1 MRLTTKIITGIIL
14 ATFIILLIVIIAFSF
29 SDRKN
34 YHKSPF
40 NYELIAA
47 SQDSKI
53 EMNVEPYKVV
63 VLDKDV
69 AGQNEHT
76 YWFRDD
82 CLVSFN
88 PVTTENESNK
98 LLIPE
103 EFADFITAN
112 TLNDTLTIK
121 VKLDDLGQKYETTG
135 KEGIAIS
142 GIRLNLHTSTVDVIN
157 KLDGGFLTEIRNIKT
172 DDIKVKAESDVSLFG
187 CEANKVTILKAKS
200 INLENSKLK
209 ELNFDYSKSWK
220 VENCKIKVESDR

>member
-14 ATFIILLIVIIAFSF
+14 ATFIIPITVIIAFSF

-34 YHKSPF
+34 YYKSPF

-47 SQDSKI
+47 SQDNKTEI
-53 EMNVEPYKVV
+53 NVEPYKVV

-76 YWFRDD
+76 YWFRVD

-103 EFADFITAN
+103 EFADFITVN
-112 TLNDTLTIK
+112 TSNDTLTIK

-135 KEGIAIS
+135 KDGVAIS
-142 GIRLNLHTSTVDVIN
+142 DIRLYLHTSTVDVIN
-157 KLDGGFLTEIRNIKT
+157 KLDGGFRTEIRNIKT
-172 DDIKVKAESDVSLFG
+172 DEIKVKAESDISIYG
-187 CEANKVTILKAKS
+187 CEANNVTILKAKS
-200 INLENSKLK
+200 INIVNSKLK

-220 VENCKIKVESDR
+220 VENCKIEVESDR

>member
-1 MRLTTKIITGIIL
+1 MRLTTKIIAGIIL
-14 ATFIILLIVIIAFSF
+14 AIFIIPITIIIAFSS

-69 AGQNEHT
+69 VGQNEHM

-82 CLVSFN
+82 CLVSFS

-98 LLIPE
+98 LFIPE
-103 EFADFITAN
+103 EFADFITVN

-121 VKLDDLGQKYETTG
+121 VKLDNLGQKYETTG
-135 KEGIAIS
+135 KEGVAIS
-142 GIRLNLHTSTVDVIN
+142 NIRLYLHTSTVDVIN

-172 DDIKVKAESDVSLFG
+172 DEIKVKVESDVSIYR
-187 CEANKVTILKAKS
+187 CETKRAIILKAKS
-200 INLENSKLK
+200 INIGNSKLND
-209 ELNFDYSKSWK
+209 LNLDHLKSWK